1 VTVLSKEQPYPGLR
15 PYDSGDEE
23 FFFGREAQTSG
34 LRLKLETSRLI
45 AVVGRSGCGKS
56 SLVRAGLVP
65 LLNRESDPSGQPA
78 WHIVSFRPQ
87 GRPIAELTSELLRLT
102 AETRKARASRE
113 AAPVSA
119 PADTSA
125 ITPAEM

>member
-34 LRLKLETSRLI
+34 LRRKLETSRLV

-65 LLNRESDPSGQPA
+65 LLNRERDPSGQPE
-78 WHIVSFRPQ
+78 WHIISFRPH
-87 GRPIAELTSELLRLT
+87 GRRN
-102 AETRKARASRE
+102 RHRAIGASAHHRRSVRGDF
-113 AAPVSA
+113 PVRR
-119 PADTSA
+119 P
-125 ITPAEM
+125 ERRQ